1 MTSFLFF
8 IAGFLIAVV
17 VMMIVSQRNVA
28 ALKENSARLSNEAAA
43 SRREA
48 DMLRSQLGD
57 AREDAERRL
66 TELRRQYERLMAE
79 NERKHAEER
88 AGREQLMEK
97 QFAERLQLLQ
107 EQLRT
112 TTEKLLKQRADEL
125 DKSNRNQM
133 DSIIAPLK
141 AVMTEMKKSMDDN
154 RESFTRS
161 TASLGEQI
169 RQMHATT
176 ASLGAEAEKL
186 SRALQT
192 GPKIQGDFGEMKLND
207 LLDKF
212 GFTKGVEYDVQ
223 YTMRDA
229 KGNLIHNDDTNDM
242 MRPDVVLHYP
252 DHKDVIIDS
261 KASLTAFFNYVN
273 AENDDERR
281 KALDEHVRSVRRHV
295 DELSAK
301 NYAKYS
307 MEGGTTLDFVIMFVP
322 QEAAMQLAVSA
333 DPSLWNY
340 AFERKVVITGEQNL
354 FSLLRLLQIAW
365 TQQRQAD
372 NQELVFGLADT
383 LIERVGLFIERFDKI
398 GKNIDAVQKS
408 FDDARR
414 AIKGNQSFIV
424 SARKLVEMGAK
435 ENPRRPLPDVSPD
448 DDMLPET

>member
-17 VMMIVSQRNVA
+17 AMMIVSQRNA
-28 ALKENSARLSNEAAA
+28 AAQKENNARLSNEAAA

-66 TELRRQYERLMAE
+66 TELRRQYERLMADA
-79 NERKHAEER
+79 ERKHAEER
-88 AGREQLMEK
+88 AGREMLMEK

-125 DKSNRNQM
+125 GKSNRSQM

-229 KGNLIHNDDTNDM
+229 KGNVIHNDDTNDM

-261 KASLTAFFNYVN
+261 KASLTAFINYVN
-273 AENDDERR
+273 AETDDERR
-281 KALDEHVRSVRRHV
+281 KALDEHVKSVRRHV

-383 LIERVGLFIERFDKI
+383 LIERVGLFVERFEKI
-398 GKNIDAVQKS
+398 GKNIETVQKS
-408 FDDARR
+408 FDDARK

-435 ENPRRPLPDVSPD
+435 ENPRRPLPDISPD
-448 DDMLPET
+448 DDSQA